1 MTHPVTPAG
10 ASFTFDLRIYS
21 LASIKKAVYRFTSD
35 YVANISKSSEWEA
48 VVTLEPKHPGKAV
61 RIDAKSLPNEVVDQD
76 LRELVAAETLQ
87 VRNIL
92 LAQAFSGL
100 AITDST
106 GESVDFRDDPM
117 HIAGEPHPPKDS

>member
-1 MTHPVTPAG
+1 MTHPVTPVS

-21 LASIKKAVYRFTSD
+21 LSSIKKAVYRFTSD

-48 VVTLEPKHPGKAV
+48 VVTLEPKLPGKAV
-61 RIDAKSLPNEVVDQD
+61 RIDAKTLPNEVVDQD
-76 LRELVAAETLQ
+76 LRELVAKETIQ

-100 AITDST
+100 AITDPT

-117 HIAGEPHPPKDS
+117 HIAGEPNAPRGS